1 MVVSEN
7 DWEQGQE
14 HRPKDDQRVKLVR
27 PPKVGQKPSP
37 MLRSRSNGKRR
48 GDSRTRGRRYKENL
62 NPREDVKIS
71 PHKKILAKDS
81 ATVTENCHHLATVQ
95 EDRFEQFAKLANA

>member
-1 MVVSEN
+1 
-7 DWEQGQE
+7 
-14 HRPKDDQRVKLVR
+14 
-27 PPKVGQKPSP
+27 
-37 MLRSRSNGKRR
+37 
-48 GDSRTRGRRYKENL
+48 
-62 NPREDVKIS
+62 VKIS